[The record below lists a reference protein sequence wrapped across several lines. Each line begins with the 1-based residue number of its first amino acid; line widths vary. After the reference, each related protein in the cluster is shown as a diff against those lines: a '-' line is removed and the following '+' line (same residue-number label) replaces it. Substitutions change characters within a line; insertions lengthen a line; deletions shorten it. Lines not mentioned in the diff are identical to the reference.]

1 MKSKKNIDHDH
12 SNKYIITLEFNK
24 PTAENV
30 AARLDFDEKL
40 KKFNKTITSKEINMY
55 LLKMN

>member
-24 PTAENV
+24 LTAENV